1 MGIGHFWKN
10 RTTPTAD
17 GVHQRKNGGQ
27 REFGSFKK
35 TEKKTAIFV
44 FRHFRLQQIKCYKRA
59 SKYYNTIRV
68 NNNKRLNIEQNESY
82 RVR

>member
-35 TEKKTAIFV
+35 TEKKNRD
-44 FRHFRLQQIKCYKRA
+44 FRFSTFSVTINQMLQARF
-59 SKYYNTIRV
+59 
-68 NNNKRLNIEQNESY
+68 
-82 RVR
+82 